1 MVRKCSECGKKL
13 GFFEGYRHPVEGKK
27 KCVCGKCWDKLE
39 KSEAKYCSFVMNAFK
54 NGKLS
59 LRKKKN

>member
-1 MVRKCSECGKKL
+1 MMRKCSECGKKL

-54 NGKLS
+54 NGKLN